1 MGQGTDETTAQATP
15 ESTHESTHE
24 STAGSAEVRSTD
36 QRLSGRAKTW
46 RVLLLAGLAVLFVAG
61 SVKGNDTAWPFGPW
75 RMFATSQAT
84 TGAVW
89 AFEIQAE
96 TTQGRWFNAPL
107 SPSNVGLNRAEI
119 EGRIPQI
126 TSDPSMLGTLAVSH
140 SKLRPHEPAWVGV
153 RVIRNDTVIVDRKPT
168 GQVVTIVIAT
178 WTTSGVSTG
187 GPL

>member
-1 MGQGTDETTAQATP
+1 M
-15 ESTHESTHE
+15 
-24 STAGSAEVRSTD
+24 
-36 QRLSGRAKTW
+36 
-46 RVLLLAGLAVLFVAG
+46 LLLAGLSVLFVAG

-96 TTQGRWFNAPL
+96 TTQGQWFNAPL